1 MATQYAI
8 TIEGETAPIATAA
21 ELVVALDVLQGQHDR
36 AVLQQLGPHL
46 AEIIGGP
53 KGLYNTL
60 KVLETEDQLYLIDA
74 LGPGLAGVVQ
84 RAGALRDILAT
95 LAEDRV
101 EERLLATLGTDGL
114 QGLVQSAED
123 LAGVLEWVYGRSDQ
137 LVLQLLGA
145 PFLKGLF
152 QSGYDLSL
160 VLYSLDQ
167 GRQREL
173 IDMLGW
179 SEVRSLVH
187 NLRDLAHLLRA
198 LPGELSIRLLAL
210 FEGDQLWALIRNDHG
225 LRFLR
230 QYLEVEEVACLDELL
245 EVSDAE

>member
-1 MATQYAI
+1 MATQYSI
-8 TIEGETAPIATAA
+8 TIEGETASIGTAA

-36 AVLQQLGPHL
+36 AVLQQLQPHL

-53 KGLYNTL
+53 EGLYSTL
-60 KVLETEDQLYLIDA
+60 KVLETDDQLYLVDA

-101 EERLLATLGTDGL
+101 EERLLETLGTDGL

-137 LVLQLLGA
+137 LVLRLLGA

-173 IDMLGW
+173 SDMLGW
-179 SEVRSLVH
+179 SRVQSLVH

-198 LPGELSIRLLAL
+198 LPGELSIRLLTR
-210 FEGDQLWALIRNDHG
+210 FKGDQLWGLIRNDHG

-230 QYLEVEEVACLDELL
+230 QYLEAEEVACLDELL